1 MICLPPPPSQGR
13 VNMVT
18 AAVGDIRTMIL
29 TIGGIGVQP
38 GPFTCPNCG
47 WVAMATWKIFSK
59 DCANVYNP

>member
-1 MICLPPPPSQGR
+1 MHEFSEGDLTGVEFDTYTMICLPPPPSQGR

-38 GPFTCPNCG
+38 GPFTCPHCG
-47 WVAMATWKIFSK
+47 
-59 DCANVYNP
+59 